1 MITRLLLIAAPV
13 LAFTTADGPFRPVI
27 NLLLIVFLVFGCVWL
42 FLDIRRQLTA
52 DCLPDPAPAPVPL
65 AAPLAPA
72 PVAACDD
79 AIPANVVAVI
89 AAAVHYAFGGSA
101 HVVAITP
108 GTGLPGQSPF
118 TWSTEGRRS
127 HYSSHK
133 VR

>member
-1 MITRLLLIAAPV
+1 MITRLLLLAAPV

-27 NLLLIVFLVFGCVWL
+27 NLLLIVFLLFGCVWL

-52 DCLPDPAPAPVPL
+52 DSLPDF
-65 AAPLAPA
+65 APA
-72 PVAACDD
+72 PVAAPVAPAPVVAGDD

-101 HVVAITP
+101 HVVSITP
-108 GTGLPGQSPF
+108 DSGSPGQSPF
-118 TWSTEGRRS
+118 TWSTEGRRA